1 MPSLLNGRGYFSAKR
16 QSIVN
21 TDLANLRV
29 LHTVLPN
36 HVVPVQVS
44 VTSYAYLRYLLLV
57 LSYSLFFNEHSPS
70 FWLLK
75 QLSKLPYSTT
85 THPTHRPHTPFSPFR
100 QNLRDLGKS
109 LHPPASRALGK
120 GHAGSTYSNLCT
132 VCASRRSFSN
142 DRVISTVHQVLDLG
156 GSATKT
162 GERALIRCEICA
174 EQTLQCAPDAPS
186 CMFIILMSPQETRV
200 TYNSQ
205 RYTPHMYTF
214 SRLE

>member
-1 MPSLLNGRGYFSAKR
+1 MDAAISPQKGRASSTLTLPTYVFCTRYCPIMSFPYRFLL
-16 QSIVN
+16 
-21 TDLANLRV
+21 LRM
-29 LHTVLPN
+29 LT
-36 HVVPVQVS
+36 
-44 VTSYAYLRYLLLV
+44 LLLV